1 MVGRKPILLLFSVLR
16 LLTAYA
22 ALAWLVAAPTFTS
35 MLMVLLW
42 LSFLY
47 GSHNGAMVVA
57 LTEIVPVEVR
67 TAGFSPAYALA
78 MALFG
83 GFTPL
88 VSTWLIKATGNHAAA
103 GMWMALAGACGL
115 VATIVVYSRS
125 AVCTRALREG
135 QMV

>member
-1 MVGRKPILLLFSVLR
+1 
-16 LLTAYA
+16 
-22 ALAWLVAAPTFTS
+22 

-47 GSHNGAMVVA
+47 GSYNGAMVVA

-67 TAGFSPAYALA
+67 TAGFSLAYALA
-78 MALFG
+78 TALFG

-88 VSTWLIKATGNHAAA
+88 VSTWLIEATGNRAAPGIWLA
-103 GMWMALAGACGL
+103 FAGACGL

-125 AVCTRALREG
+125 AVQTRALREG